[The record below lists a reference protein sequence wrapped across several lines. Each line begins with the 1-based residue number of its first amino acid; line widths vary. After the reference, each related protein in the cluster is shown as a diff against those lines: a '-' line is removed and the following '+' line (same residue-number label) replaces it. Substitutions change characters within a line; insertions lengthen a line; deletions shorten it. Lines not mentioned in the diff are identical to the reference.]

1 MSNVVPGAGP
11 GRRTA
16 QGRRFAVNLT
26 TVLAVLLPLLTVAA
40 LALVRPEEPA
50 ASAHDPVQTALTSSL
65 LVCPTAE
72 PGARTVYA
80 TTAEQDASG
89 KVTIG
94 PGGSRE
100 PLPVLAGRVATYD
113 SGAGAVL
120 VQGTGDLAPG
130 LVAARFTAKPV
141 ASNLCTP
148 PAPDQWFTGVGAG
161 AGHRSVLELTN
172 PDRGP
177 AIVDVTLYGR
187 AGIIDVPAL
196 RGVSVAG
203 LDTVRVDLAT
213 TIPRRDEL
221 AIRVTSARG
230 RVAASVLDSFDELG
244 AGASASDQLLA
255 QPAPSTSNV
264 LMGVTGGAGRQTL
277 VLANSGADEVRANV
291 RIVTEDSVF
300 APRGVE
306 EIRVSPESV
315 KRVSL
320 SRVLQGTDGVLGV
333 VVDSTGPVTATL
345 RSFVGGDLSH
355 AVAGEGVSSSTTVVL
370 PTGSKQLLLSG
381 ADQIGVVSVVA
392 HTAGGKEL
400 ASRRIELNPG
410 RGVAVD
416 LPDGATLLRITPDGT
431 SLIGAVLVQGRGS
444 TVVPLRE
451 LVRTGLIPDVRP
463 GTP

>member
-26 TVLAVLLPLLTVAA
+26 TVLAVLLPLLTVGV
-40 LALVRPEEPA
+40 LALVRSEEPTV
-50 ASAHDPVQTALTSSL
+50 SAHDPVQTALTSSL

-80 TTAEQDASG
+80 STAEKDASG

-94 PGGSRE
+94 PGESQE

-113 SGAGAVL
+113 AGVGAVL
-120 VQGTGDLAPG
+120 VHGAGDLAPG

-141 ASNLCTP
+141 ASNLCAP
-148 PAPDQWFTGVGAG
+148 PAADQWFTGVGAG

-187 AGIIDVPAL
+187 AGTIDVPAL

-255 QPAPSTSNV
+255 QPAPVTSNV

-291 RIVTEDSVF
+291 RVVTEDSVF

-306 EIRVSPESV
+306 EIRVPPESV

-320 SRVLQGTDGVLGV
+320 SRVLQETDGVLGV

-355 AVAGEGVSSSTTVVL
+355 AVAGEAVSSPTTVVL

-381 ADQIGVVSVVA
+381 ADKVGVVTVVA

-400 ASRRIELNPG
+400 VSRRIELNPG
-410 RGVAVD
+410 RGAAVD
-416 LPDGATLLRITPDGT
+416 LPEGATLLTVTPDGT
-431 SLIGAVLVQGRGS
+431 SVIGAVLVQGRGS